1 MITTLVL
8 ASLLAENAAGKVQQ
22 NTESNRIVV
31 PVPNATMSCTKEGD
45 HLVCVVPLPKEAAD
59 EPLLSSSPPP
69 KAARPYRRSPTTQA
83 LPDPQVL
90 KQLQVAEENIEL
102 AKSLL
107 PKATTPEQAV
117 LAQQLLYW
125 AKKQYST
132 SEALLHSAQD
142 DLLHAPDPFDRQS
155 LKDNAQS
162 M

>member
-8 ASLLAENAAGKVQQ
+8 ASLLAENAAGKIQQ

-31 PVPNATMSCTKEGD
+31 PVPTATMSCIKEGD

-59 EPLLSSSPPP
+59 DPLLSSSPPP
-69 KAARPYRRSPTTQA
+69 KAQPYRRSPTTQG

-90 KQLQVAEENIEL
+90 KQLKVAEENIEL
-102 AKSLL
+102 AKALL

-142 DLLHAPDPFDRQS
+142 DLLHAPDPFDRES